1 MIKISFDVKKIN
13 YEKCFENLIPK
24 VTKEYRESKDPKEIE
39 KLIQRLGDDLVPVV
53 NKLVGFLDTDTRDQI
68 IAWLLETQ
76 QDLII
81 SSANKALHDYLGV
94 DAVMLGVV
102 YVEDQPGTKL
112 RLHAGQVRTDSTQLV
127 DSPVLTGIVGGVAKL
142 ALMFSNP
149 ETVEKD
155 VIKLLS
161 SDYVKSKLISALSD
175 SLNKAGLDI
184 TLSDVVVSADNGE
197 GKIPRIT
204 DPDKDEGLL
213 PDAIEDKIIDALV
226 AWLKQTL
233 LV

>member
-1 MIKISFDVKKIN
+1 MVF
-13 YEKCFENLIPK
+13 
-24 VTKEYRESKDPKEIE
+24 
-39 KLIQRLGDDLVPVV
+39 
-53 NKLVGFLDTDTRDQI
+53 
-68 IAWLLETQ
+68 
-76 QDLII
+76 
-81 SSANKALHDYLGV
+81 
-94 DAVMLGVV
+94 
-102 YVEDQPGTKL
+102 
-112 RLHAGQVRTDSTQLV
+112 
-127 DSPVLTGIVGGVAKL
+127 
-142 ALMFSNP
+142 
-149 ETVEKD
+149 
-155 VIKLLS
+155 KLLS

-213 PDAIEDKIIDALV
+213 PNAIEDKIIDALV

>member
-1 MIKISFDVKKIN
+1 
-13 YEKCFENLIPK
+13 
-24 VTKEYRESKDPKEIE
+24 
-39 KLIQRLGDDLVPVV
+39 
-53 NKLVGFLDTDTRDQI
+53 
-68 IAWLLETQ
+68 
-76 QDLII
+76 
-81 SSANKALHDYLGV
+81 
-94 DAVMLGVV
+94 MLGVV